1 MAIVSD
7 IQPPPKAPSFSAKLD
22 RSNPLE
28 FVEKAL
34 AFLARESDFFH
45 RERVEREVASVV
57 RTLREQERKKVE
69 RKKKAD
75 AEAAKLMEMEGSEK
89 KAAAYAEAAKKLEM
103 EGSEKKADAEAAK
116 LMEMESSEKKTT
128 SETSSSSIP
137 HYKELNSLSL
147 LEHVREAMEELANGK
162 KLRRPATKR
171 IKPAKDFYP
180 VASRYYDTL
189 KNKPPQEDSWPLHR
203 EVYAGKIDRR
213 VFVHVYASILA
224 DQHDAKESERKWD
237 RRMRAHRKICE
248 NHDETCFEYY

>member
-1 MAIVSD
+1 MATISD

-75 AEAAKLMEMEGSEK
+75 AEAAKLT
-89 KAAAYAEAAKKLEM
+89 EM
-103 EGSEKKADAEAAK
+103 EGSEKKADAEVAK

-137 HYKELNSLSL
+137 HYKERISLSIL
-147 LEHVREAMEELANGK
+147 AKVRKAMKELADGK

-171 IKPAKDFYP
+171 VKPAKDFYP

-189 KNKPPQEDSWPLHR
+189 KNKPPQEDSWLLHR

-248 NHDETCFEYY
+248 NHDESCFEYI

>member
-1 MAIVSD
+1 MATIPD
-7 IQPPPKAPSFSAKLD
+7 IQPPPKAPSFSAKLN

-89 KAAAYAEAAKKLEM
+89 KADAEAAKKLEM

-137 HYKELNSLSL
+137 HYKERISLSL
-147 LEHVREAMEELANGK
+147 LANVRKAMKELADGK

-171 IKPAKDFYP
+171 VKPAKDFYP

-189 KNKPPQEDSWPLHR
+189 KNKPPQEDSWLLHR

-224 DQHDAKESERKWD
+224 DQHDVRESERKWD

-248 NHDETCFEYY
+248 NHDESCFEYI

>member
-1 MAIVSD
+1 MATISD

-22 RSNPLE
+22 RSNPLQ

-57 RTLREQERKKVE
+57 RTLKEKE

-75 AEAAKLMEMEGSEK
+75 TEAAKLM
-89 KAAAYAEAAKKLEM
+89 EM

-137 HYKELNSLSL
+137 HYKGN
-147 LEHVREAMEELANGK
+147 
-162 KLRRPATKR
+162 
-171 IKPAKDFYP
+171 
-180 VASRYYDTL
+180 
-189 KNKPPQEDSWPLHR
+189 
-203 EVYAGKIDRR
+203 
-213 VFVHVYASILA
+213 
-224 DQHDAKESERKWD
+224 
-237 RRMRAHRKICE
+237 
-248 NHDETCFEYY
+248 

>member
-1 MAIVSD
+1 MATIPD
-7 IQPPPKAPSFSAKLD
+7 IQPPPKAPSFSAKLN

-89 KAAAYAEAAKKLEM
+89 KA
-103 EGSEKKADAEAAK
+103 DAEAAK

-137 HYKELNSLSL
+137 HYK
-147 LEHVREAMEELANGK
+147 
-162 KLRRPATKR
+162 
-171 IKPAKDFYP
+171 
-180 VASRYYDTL
+180 
-189 KNKPPQEDSWPLHR
+189 
-203 EVYAGKIDRR
+203 VYAGKIDRR

-224 DQHDAKESERKWD
+224 DQHDVRESERKWD

-248 NHDETCFEYY
+248 NHDESCFEYI